1 MSHASCIVNEECP
14 SFLARAQCAVT
25 RGFLVGQA
33 CSAFSR
39 MPEKKRQGR
48 FSHPPADKKCV
59 DIEILNQERKK
70 KGPLRK
76 AFRKPSFPSVQRA
89 ERLFSVLKGFVN
101 SLPTSKCTK
110 HTQRHRGLIHHLL
123 GSCTHVG
130 RAVLSPVR
138 KRGGRQSTGP
148 QRCLRAWLWE
158 HILLHLGRGP
168 HL

>member
-14 SFLARAQCAVT
+14 SFLARAQCAVA

-70 KGPLRK
+70 KGHFEKPLE
-76 AFRKPSFPSVQRA
+76 SLLSH
-89 ERLFSVLKGFVN
+89 LFSVQKDCFPYLKD
-101 SLPTSKCTK
+101 L
-110 HTQRHRGLIHHLL
+110 
-123 GSCTHVG
+123 
-130 RAVLSPVR
+130 
-138 KRGGRQSTGP
+138 
-148 QRCLRAWLWE
+148 
-158 HILLHLGRGP
+158 
-168 HL
+168 